1 MRGVTPSDNVDPT
14 RSKEIENIIHCSL
27 QHFEYDDAVMLAEV
41 YHETVNTSDSLY
53 LYAYCLTRAE
63 RLEAAYNLLKLKF
76 LSSPEIRYL
85 FAHCCYHL
93 EKYQEAEMALRIHDQ
108 PKLDDCFTNTSV
120 ESFAHSLLSRVFVET
135 GRPDEAADE
144 GKLALKQNVFSW
156 TSLKTLCNLGIG
168 NPENIYTSLLT
179 CVNEARSSDKP
190 KTSKSMGV
198 ATRSAEKLTKNNE
211 KRTPSGSKEVEQKM
225 TCFAPKKSKTG
236 IAAKRNTELGI
247 VRRRLEEGMETRRSA
262 RSYGVSQDSE
272 NQTVAKD
279 VRTCTRSR
287 VAVLSASGTPRSLQ
301 DKQLRSMN
309 RINEMELSKTPPPIP
324 SIHKLIESN
333 DDLPDT
339 APKLKDESA
348 HQAQKS
354 SLSRTRSGSQPCVI
368 PLSSHDQNTV
378 QFKQEPES
386 LGVSIVFSRSS
397 SSVSLTSS
405 CSPQPP
411 RHRSREKFQL
421 ETCTR
426 IMKRLQNFVSKPPSI
441 ERLQNSIA
449 DWGTLFTTVVE
460 HISWLAMLQCA
471 VATYRSN
478 SVIGRYNLMPE
489 KCKKFALAREL
500 LARAYLEKLD
510 YTRATEILEE
520 LRREFPHRVA
530 GMEILSTALWH
541 AQDVRRLSVLA
552 MQITEECRFCPEGWC
567 VAGNC
572 FSVQKQHDTA
582 IECFERAVT
591 INTRFP
597 YAYTLLGHELLDSDH
612 QSKAAAAFRR
622 DFLISSTF
630 SKPTRKRA
638 LLLCPTDYRA
648 WFGLGLLH
656 FKKEQVNLARVH
668 LSRAVAINPFN
679 SVLLCQL
686 SVVEQALHNNDT
698 AMELL
703 QNALKISPDNAAC
716 RFYRARLLYEMHDYA
731 RCLEELNDLKLIAHD
746 EAQVF
751 FLLGRV
757 HKKLGDTHLALLNF
771 SLAAEMDPRGEQ
783 SRNNFTD
790 APYDDEPSSPP
801 SE

>member
-1 MRGVTPSDNVDPT
+1 
-14 RSKEIENIIHCSL
+14 
-27 QHFEYDDAVMLAEV
+27 
-41 YHETVNTSDSLY
+41 
-53 LYAYCLTRAE
+53 
-63 RLEAAYNLLKLKF
+63 
-76 LSSPEIRYL
+76 
-85 FAHCCYHL
+85 
-93 EKYQEAEMALRIHDQ
+93 
-108 PKLDDCFTNTSV
+108 
-120 ESFAHSLLSRVFVET
+120 
-135 GRPDEAADE
+135 
-144 GKLALKQNVFSW
+144 
-156 TSLKTLCNLGIG
+156 
-168 NPENIYTSLLT
+168 
-179 CVNEARSSDKP
+179 
-190 KTSKSMGV
+190 
-198 ATRSAEKLTKNNE
+198 
-211 KRTPSGSKEVEQKM
+211 
-225 TCFAPKKSKTG
+225 
-236 IAAKRNTELGI
+236 
-247 VRRRLEEGMETRRSA
+247 
-262 RSYGVSQDSE
+262 
-272 NQTVAKD
+272 
-279 VRTCTRSR
+279 
-287 VAVLSASGTPRSLQ
+287 
-301 DKQLRSMN
+301 MN

-612 QSKAAAAFRR
+612 QSKAAAAFRQ

-698 AMELL
+698 
-703 QNALKISPDNAAC
+703 DC
-716 RFYRARLLYEMHDYA
+716 
-731 RCLEELNDLKLIAHD
+731 
-746 EAQVF
+746 
-751 FLLGRV
+751 
-757 HKKLGDTHLALLNF
+757 F
-771 SLAAEMDPRGEQ
+771 SDG
-783 SRNNFTD
+783 
-790 APYDDEPSSPP
+790 
-801 SE
+801 

>member
-1 MRGVTPSDNVDPT
+1 MGRLAPPDNIDSI

-27 QHFEYDDAVMLAEV
+27 QYFEYDDAIMLAEV

-53 LYAYCLTRAE
+53 LYAYCLSRAE

-108 PKLDDCFTNTSV
+108 PKLDNCFTNTSV

-156 TSLKTLCNLGIG
+156 TSLKTLCNLGVG

-179 CVNEARSSDKP
+179 CVNEARSTDKP
-190 KTSKSMGV
+190 KTSRSTSI
-198 ATRSAEKLTKNNE
+198 ATRNTEKLAKNAE
-211 KRTPSGSKEVEQKM
+211 KRTPSGSKEAEQKVI
-225 TCFAPKKSKTG
+225 G
-236 IAAKRNTELGI
+236 AKRNTELSV
-247 VRRRLEEGMETRRSA
+247 VRRRLEEGIETRRNS
-262 RSYGVSQDSE
+262 RSYGISQDSE
-272 NQTVAKD
+272 NQTVVKD
-279 VRTCTRSR
+279 LRTSTRSR
-287 VAVLSASGTPRSLQ
+287 VAGLSGSGAPRSLQ
-301 DKQLRSMN
+301 DKQLRSVN
-309 RINEMELSKTPPPIP
+309 RINEMELSKTPPPIS

-339 APKLKDESA
+339 PPKLQDESA
-348 HQAQKS
+348 HQSQKS
-354 SLSRTRSGSQPCVI
+354 SLNRTRSGSQPCVI

-386 LGVSIVFSRSS
+386 LDFSVVFSRSS
-397 SSVSLTSS
+397 SSISVTSS
-405 CSPQPP
+405 CSPQPC
-411 RHRSREKFQL
+411 RHRSREKFRL

-441 ERLQNSIA
+441 QRLQYCIA
-449 DWGTLFTTVVE
+449 DWSTLFTTVIE
-460 HISWLAMLQCA
+460 YISWLAMLQCA

-510 YTRATEILEE
+510 YTKAAEILEE
-520 LRREFPHRVA
+520 LHREFPHRVA

-552 MQITEECRFCPEGWC
+552 MQITEECRSCPEGWC

-597 YAYTLLGHELLDSDH
+597 YAYTLLGHEL
-612 QSKAAAAFRR
+612 
-622 DFLISSTF
+622 
-630 SKPTRKRA
+630 RA

-731 RCLEELNDLKLIAHD
+731 QCLEELNDLKLIAHD

-757 HKKLGDTHLALLNF
+757 HKKLGGTHLALLNF

-801 SE
+801 CE

>member
-156 TSLKTLCNLGIG
+156 TSLKTLCNLGVG

-179 CVNEARSSDKP
+179 CVNEARSADKP

-198 ATRSAEKLTKNNE
+198 ATRSAEKLTKNTE

-225 TCFAPKKSKTG
+225 TCFAPKKG

-279 VRTCTRSR
+279 VRTSTRSR
-287 VAVLSASGTPRSLQ
+287 VVGLSTSGTPRSLQ

-339 APKLKDESA
+339 APKLQDESA

-426 IMKRLQNFVSKPPSI
+426 IMKRLQNFVSKPPSVQ
-441 ERLQNSIA
+441 RLQNSIA
-449 DWGTLFTTVVE
+449 DWGALFTTMVE

-622 DFLISSTF
+622 
-630 SKPTRKRA
+630 A

-746 EAQVF
+746 EAQ
-751 FLLGRV
+751 
-757 HKKLGDTHLALLNF
+757 
-771 SLAAEMDPRGEQ
+771 
-783 SRNNFTD
+783 
-790 APYDDEPSSPP
+790 
-801 SE
+801 

>member
-1 MRGVTPSDNVDPT
+1 MRKVSPSDNVDST

-93 EKYQEAEMALRIHDQ
+93 EKYQEAEMALRMHDQ

-120 ESFAHSLLSRVFVET
+120 ESYAHSLLSRVFVET

-156 TSLKTLCNLGIG
+156 TSLKTLCNLGVG
-168 NPENIYTSLLT
+168 NPEKIYTNLLT
-179 CVNEARSSDKP
+179 CVNEARSTDKP
-190 KTSKSMGV
+190 KMSKSTGV
-198 ATRSAEKLTKNNE
+198 ATRSAEKLTKSAE
-211 KRTPSGSKEVEQKM
+211 KRTPSGSKEVEQKV
-225 TCFAPKKSKTG
+225 TCFAPKKSKTS
-236 IAAKRNTELGI
+236 IVAKRNTELGI

-279 VRTCTRSR
+279 LRTSTRSR
-287 VAVLSASGTPRSLQ
+287 VAGLSASGTPRSLQ

-324 SIHKLIESN
+324 SIHKLMESN
-333 DDLPDT
+333 DDIPD
-339 APKLKDESA
+339 ASPKLDESA
-348 HQAQKS
+348 QAQKS
-354 SLSRTRSGSQPCVI
+354 SLSRTRSGSQPCVV

-386 LGVSIVFSRSS
+386 LGLPVVFSRSS

-411 RHRSREKFQL
+411 KHRSREKFRL

-426 IMKRLQNFVSKPPSI
+426 IMKRLQNFLSRPPSI
-441 ERLQNSIA
+441 QRLQHCIA
-449 DWGTLFTTVVE
+449 DWSALFTTMVE

-510 YTRATEILEE
+510 YTKATEILEE
-520 LRREFPHRVA
+520 LHREFPHRVA

-552 MQITEECRFCPEGWC
+552 MQITEECRLCPEGWC

-612 QSKAAAAFRR
+612 QSKAAAAFRQVSLR
-622 DFLISSTF
+622 FIAI
-630 SKPTRKRA
+630 RRA

-686 SVVEQALHNNDT
+686 SVVEQALHHNDT
-698 AMELL
+698 VKF
-703 QNALKISPDNAAC
+703 LKYFKI
-716 RFYRARLLYEMHDYA
+716 F
-731 RCLEELNDLKLIAHD
+731 
-746 EAQVF
+746 
-751 FLLGRV
+751 
-757 HKKLGDTHLALLNF
+757 
-771 SLAAEMDPRGEQ
+771 
-783 SRNNFTD
+783 
-790 APYDDEPSSPP
+790 
-801 SE
+801 

>member
-1 MRGVTPSDNVDPT
+1 
-14 RSKEIENIIHCSL
+14 
-27 QHFEYDDAVMLAEV
+27 
-41 YHETVNTSDSLY
+41 
-53 LYAYCLTRAE
+53 
-63 RLEAAYNLLKLKF
+63 
-76 LSSPEIRYL
+76 
-85 FAHCCYHL
+85 
-93 EKYQEAEMALRIHDQ
+93 
-108 PKLDDCFTNTSV
+108 SV
-120 ESFAHSLLSRVFVET
+120 
-135 GRPDEAADE
+135 
-144 GKLALKQNVFSW
+144 
-156 TSLKTLCNLGIG
+156 
-168 NPENIYTSLLT
+168 
-179 CVNEARSSDKP
+179 
-190 KTSKSMGV
+190 
-198 ATRSAEKLTKNNE
+198 
-211 KRTPSGSKEVEQKM
+211 
-225 TCFAPKKSKTG
+225 
-236 IAAKRNTELGI
+236 
-247 VRRRLEEGMETRRSA
+247 
-262 RSYGVSQDSE
+262 
-272 NQTVAKD
+272 
-279 VRTCTRSR
+279 
-287 VAVLSASGTPRSLQ
+287 
-301 DKQLRSMN
+301 N
-309 RINEMELSKTPPPIP
+309 RINEMELSKTPPPIS

-339 APKLKDESA
+339 PPKLQDESA
-348 HQAQKS
+348 HQSQKN
-354 SLSRTRSGSQPCVI
+354 SLNRTRSGSQPCII

-378 QFKQEPES
+378 QFKQESES
-386 LGVSIVFSRSS
+386 LDFSVVFSRSS
-397 SSVSLTSS
+397 SSVSVTSS
-405 CSPQPP
+405 RSPQPC
-411 RHRSREKFQL
+411 RHRSREKFRL

-441 ERLQNSIA
+441 QRLQYCIA
-449 DWGTLFTTVVE
+449 DWSTLFTTVIE
-460 HISWLAMLQCA
+460 YISWLAMLQCA

-510 YTRATEILEE
+510 YTKAAEILEE
-520 LRREFPHRVA
+520 LHREFPHRVA

-552 MQITEECRFCPEGWC
+552 MQITEECRSCPEGWC

-612 QSKAAAAFRR
+612 QSKAAAAFRQ
-622 DFLISSTF
+622 DFSF
-630 SKPTRKRA
+630 SKFWRA

-716 RFYRARLLYEMHDYA
+716 RFYRARLLYEMHEYA
-731 RCLEELNDLKLIAHD
+731 QCLEELNDLKLIAHD

-757 HKKLGDTHLALLNF
+757 HKKLGGTHLALLNF

-801 SE
+801 CE

>member
-1 MRGVTPSDNVDPT
+1 MRRVTPSDNIDPT

-41 YHETVNTSDSLY
+41 YHETVNTTDSLY

-63 RLEAAYNLLKLKF
+63 RMEAAYNLLKLKF
-76 LSSPEIRYL
+76 LSSAEIRYL

-93 EKYQEAEMALRIHDQ
+93 EKYQEAEMALRMHDQ

-120 ESFAHSLLSRVFVET
+120 ESFAHSLLSRVFIET

-144 GKLALKQNVFSW
+144 GKLALEQNVFSW
-156 TSLKTLCNLGIG
+156 TSLKTLCNLGVG
-168 NPENIYTSLLT
+168 NPENIYTNLLT
-179 CVNEARSSDKP
+179 CVNEARSADKP

-198 ATRSAEKLTKNNE
+198 ATRSADKLAKSAE
-211 KRTPSGSKEVEQKM
+211 KRTPSGSKEIEQKV
-225 TCFAPKKSKTG
+225 TCFAPKKSKTN
-236 IAAKRNTELGI
+236 IVAKRNTELGI
-247 VRRRLEEGMETRRSA
+247 VRRRLEEGMETRRSM

-272 NQTVAKD
+272 NQTVSKD
-279 VRTCTRSR
+279 LRSSTRSR
-287 VAVLSASGTPRSLQ
+287 VVGLSTSGVPRSLQ
-301 DKQLRSMN
+301 DKQLRSVN
-309 RINEMELSKTPPPIP
+309 RINEMELSKTPPPIA

-339 APKLKDESA
+339 PPKLQDESA
-348 HQAQKS
+348 LQAQKS

-386 LGVSIVFSRSS
+386 LDLSFVFSRSS

-405 CSPQPP
+405 CSPKPP
-411 RHRSREKFQL
+411 KHRNREKFRL

-426 IMKRLQNFVSKPPSI
+426 IMKRLQSFLSKPPSI
-441 ERLQNSIA
+441 QRLQHCIA
-449 DWGTLFTTVVE
+449 DWSALFTTVVE

-510 YTRATEILEE
+510 YTKATEILEE

-612 QSKAAAAFRR
+612 QNKAAAAFR
-622 DFLISSTF
+622 
-630 SKPTRKRA
+630 RA

-686 SVVEQALHNNDT
+686 SVVEQALHHNDT

-703 QNALKISPDNAAC
+703 QNALKISPNNAAC

-731 RCLEELNDLKLIAHD
+731 QCLEELNDLKLIAHD

-790 APYDDEPSSPP
+790 APYDDEPSSPH

>member
-1 MRGVTPSDNVDPT
+1 MRRVTPSDNIDPT

-41 YHETVNTSDSLY
+41 YHETVNTTDSLY

-63 RLEAAYNLLKLKF
+63 RMEAAYNLLKLKF
-76 LSSPEIRYL
+76 LSSAEIRYL

-93 EKYQEAEMALRIHDQ
+93 EKYQEAEMALRMHDQ

-120 ESFAHSLLSRVFVET
+120 ESFAHSLLSRVFIET

-144 GKLALKQNVFSW
+144 GKLALEQNVFSW
-156 TSLKTLCNLGIG
+156 TSLKTLCNLGVG
-168 NPENIYTSLLT
+168 NPENIYTNLLT
-179 CVNEARSSDKP
+179 CVNEARSADKP

-198 ATRSAEKLTKNNE
+198 ATRSADKLAKSAE
-211 KRTPSGSKEVEQKM
+211 KRTPSGSKEIEQKV
-225 TCFAPKKSKTG
+225 TCFAPKKSKTN
-236 IAAKRNTELGI
+236 IVAKRNTELGI
-247 VRRRLEEGMETRRSA
+247 VRRRLEEGMETRRSM

-272 NQTVAKD
+272 NQTVSKD
-279 VRTCTRSR
+279 LRSSTRSR
-287 VAVLSASGTPRSLQ
+287 VVGLSTSGVPRSLQ
-301 DKQLRSMN
+301 DKQLRSVN
-309 RINEMELSKTPPPIP
+309 RINEMELSKTPPPIA

-339 APKLKDESA
+339 PPKLQDESA
-348 HQAQKS
+348 LQAQKS

-386 LGVSIVFSRSS
+386 LDLSFVFSRSS

-405 CSPQPP
+405 CSPKPP
-411 RHRSREKFQL
+411 KHRNREKFRL

-426 IMKRLQNFVSKPPSI
+426 IMKRLQSFLSKPPSI
-441 ERLQNSIA
+441 QRLQHCIA
-449 DWGTLFTTVVE
+449 DWSALFTTVVE

-510 YTRATEILEE
+510 YTKATEILEE

-597 YAYTLLGHELLDSDH
+597 YAYTLLGHEL
-612 QSKAAAAFRR
+612 
-622 DFLISSTF
+622 
-630 SKPTRKRA
+630 RA

-686 SVVEQALHNNDT
+686 SVVEQALHHNDT

-703 QNALKISPDNAAC
+703 QNALKISPNNAAC

-731 RCLEELNDLKLIAHD
+731 QCLEELNDLKLIAHD

-790 APYDDEPSSPP
+790 APYDDEPSSPH

>member
-1 MRGVTPSDNVDPT
+1 MRGVIPHGNIDPA
-14 RSKEIENIIHCSL
+14 RSKEIEAYMNGIDNIALFSV
-27 QHFEYDDAVMLAEV
+27 D
-41 YHETVNTSDSLY
+41 TSDSLY
-53 LYAYCLTRAE
+53 LYAYCLARAE

-85 FAHCCYHL
+85 
-93 EKYQEAEMALRIHDQ
+93 YQEAEMALRMNDQ
-108 PKLDDCFTNTSV
+108 PKLDDCFTSTSV

-156 TSLKTLCNLGIG
+156 TSLKTLCNLGVG
-168 NPENIYTSLLT
+168 NPENIYTNLLT
-179 CVNEARSSDKP
+179 CVNEARSVDKP
-190 KTSKSMGV
+190 KTPKSMGV
-198 ATRSAEKLTKNNE
+198 ATRSAEKVTKNAE
-211 KRTPSGSKEVEQKM
+211 KRTPSSSKEVEQKV
-225 TCFAPKKSKTG
+225 TCFAPKKSKIG
-236 IAAKRNTELGI
+236 ITTKRNTELGI
-247 VRRRLEEGMETRRSA
+247 ARRRLEEGMETRRSA

-279 VRTCTRSR
+279 LRTCTRSR
-287 VAVLSASGTPRSLQ
+287 VPGLSASGTPRSLQ

-309 RINEMELSKTPPPIP
+309 RINEMDLSKAPPSVP
-324 SIHKLIESN
+324 SIHKLIEAN

-339 APKLKDESA
+339 PPKLQDESA
-348 HQAQKS
+348 QQPQKN

-386 LGVSIVFSRSS
+386 LGLPVVFSRSS

-405 CSPQPP
+405 CSPQP
-411 RHRSREKFQL
+411 RRYRSREKFQL

-426 IMKRLQNFVSKPPSI
+426 ITKRLRNFVSRPPSFQ
-441 ERLQNSIA
+441 RLQQCTP
-449 DWGTLFTTVVE
+449 DWSALFTTVVE

-489 KCKKFALAREL
+489 RCKKFALAREL

-510 YTRATEILEE
+510 YTKATEILEE
-520 LRREFPHRVA
+520 LHREFPHRVA

-552 MQITEECRFCPEGWC
+552 MQLTEECRFCPEGWC

-612 QSKAAAAFRR
+612 QNKAAAAFRQ
-622 DFLISSTF
+622 DF
-630 SKPTRKRA
+630 SKFCLLEPFEDLWDSLIGRA

-716 RFYRARLLYEMHDYA
+716 RFYRARLLYEMHEYA
-731 RCLEELNDLKLIAHD
+731 QCLEELNDLKLIAHD

>member
-1 MRGVTPSDNVDPT
+1 MRRVTPPDNIDPT

-41 YHETVNTSDSLY
+41 YHETVNTNDSLY

-63 RLEAAYNLLKLKF
+63 RLEAAYKLLKLKF

-93 EKYQEAEMALRIHDQ
+93 EKYQEAEMALRLHDQ

-120 ESFAHSLLSRVFVET
+120 ESFAHSLLSRIFVET

-156 TSLKTLCNLGIG
+156 TSLKILCNLGVG
-168 NPENIYTSLLT
+168 NPENIYTNLLT
-179 CVNEARSSDKP
+179 YVNEARSTNKP
-190 KTSKSMGV
+190 NKSTGIV
-198 ATRSAEKLTKNNE
+198 VKSAEKLTKMW
-211 KRTPSGSKEVEQKM
+211 RKERQMIVK
-225 TCFAPKKSKTG
+225 TLNKKNTAQHALYG
-236 IAAKRNTELGI
+236 IL
-247 VRRRLEEGMETRRSA
+247 
-262 RSYGVSQDSE
+262 QDSE
-272 NQTVAKD
+272 NQTVVKD
-279 VRTCTRSR
+279 LRTSSRSR
-287 VAVLSASGTPRSLQ
+287 VAGFSASGTPRSLQ
-301 DKQLRSMN
+301 DKQLRSIN
-309 RINEMELSKTPPPIP
+309 RINKMELSKTPPPIS
-324 SIHKLIESN
+324 SIHKLIEPN

-339 APKLKDESA
+339 PPKLQDECA
-348 HQAQKS
+348 HQVQK
-354 SLSRTRSGSQPCVI
+354 PCVI

-378 QFKQEPES
+378 QFKEEPES
-386 LGVSIVFSRSS
+386 LGFSVVFSRSS
-397 SSVSLTSS
+397 SSASLASS
-405 CSPQPP
+405 CSPQP
-411 RHRSREKFQL
+411 RMHRSKERFRL

-426 IMKRLQNFVSKPPSI
+426 IMKRLQSFVSKPPSI
-441 ERLQNSIA
+441 QHLQRCVA
-449 DWGTLFTTVVE
+449 DWSTLFTTVIE

-471 VATYRSN
+471 VATYKSN

-510 YTRATEILEE
+510 YTKAIEILEE
-520 LRREFPHRVA
+520 LHREFPHRVG

-572 FSVQKQHDTA
+572 FSIQKQHDTA

-591 INTRFP
+591 INNRFP

-612 QSKAAAAFRR
+612 QSKAAAAFR
-622 DFLISSTF
+622 
-630 SKPTRKRA
+630 RA

-716 RFYRARLLYEMHDYA
+716 RFYRARLLYEMHDYGQ
-731 RCLEELNDLKLIAHD
+731 CLEELNDLKLIAHD

-790 APYDDEPSSPP
+790 TPYDDEPSSSP

>member
-1 MRGVTPSDNVDPT
+1 MRKVTPSNNMNPT
-14 RSKEIENIIHCSL
+14 RSEEIENIIHCSL

-156 TSLKTLCNLGIG
+156 TSLKTLCNLGVG

-179 CVNEARSSDKP
+179 CVNEARSADKP
-190 KTSKSMGV
+190 KTSKSTGV
-198 ATRSAEKLTKNNE
+198 PMRSVEKVTRNAE
-211 KRTPSGSKEVEQKM
+211 KRTPSGSKEIEQKV
-225 TCFAPKKSKTG
+225 TCFAPKKG

-247 VRRRLEEGMETRRSA
+247 VKRRLEEGMETRRSV

-279 VRTCTRSR
+279 LRTSTRSR
-287 VAVLSASGTPRSLQ
+287 VAGLSASGTPRSLQ
-301 DKQLRSMN
+301 DKQLRSVN
-309 RINEMELSKTPPPIP
+309 RINEIELSKTPPPIP
-324 SIHKLIESN
+324 SIHKLMESN
-333 DDLPDT
+333 DDLPET
-339 APKLKDESA
+339 PPKLQDESA

-354 SLSRTRSGSQPCVI
+354 SLSRRRSGSQPSVI

-386 LGVSIVFSRSS
+386 LGVSVVFSRSS

-405 CSPQPP
+405 CSPQPT
-411 RHRSREKFQL
+411 RHRSREKFRW

-426 IMKRLQNFVSKPPSI
+426 IMKRLHSFVSRPPSVQ
-441 ERLQNSIA
+441 RLQRCIT
-449 DWGTLFTTVVE
+449 DWSALFTTVVE

-510 YTRATEILEE
+510 YTKATEILEE
-520 LRREFPHRVA
+520 LHQEFPHRVA

-622 DFLISSTF
+622 
-630 SKPTRKRA
+630 A

-731 RCLEELNDLKLIAHD
+731 QCLEELNDLKLIAHD